1 MEKRKRSHLHGA
13 KLLKWKQNNAYLSV
27 ITGNGLFLS
36 GSIRRIV
43 NRSRRIRTARSR
55 QFGCSCFLWC
65 RTASLWCV
73 RPVSEHSQ
81 KCRWVYD
88 RLEVHSEGHR
98 QCTLKD
104 FIFYICLEICWW
116 NLRIEPLMFLNRVII
131 YVSRLSEN
139 VHIITTIFMEKFL
152 CVSNQMVTYARKQYH
167 CLNCVI

>member
-1 MEKRKRSHLHGA
+1 MPGFLVRLSRWWHKRLFQKLPKTRLLYCEMFNVMKLGQLGSFYAYATICLDAPESRS
-13 KLLKWKQNNAYLSV
+13 NNPA
-27 ITGNGLFLS
+27 GG
-36 GSIRRIV
+36 IRIL
-43 NRSRRIRTARSR
+43 R
-55 QFGCSCFLWC
+55 Q
-65 RTASLWCV
+65 A
-73 RPVSEHSQ
+73 
-81 KCRWVYD
+81 
-88 RLEVHSEGHR
+88 EVDSEGHR
-98 QCTLKD
+98 QCTLPD